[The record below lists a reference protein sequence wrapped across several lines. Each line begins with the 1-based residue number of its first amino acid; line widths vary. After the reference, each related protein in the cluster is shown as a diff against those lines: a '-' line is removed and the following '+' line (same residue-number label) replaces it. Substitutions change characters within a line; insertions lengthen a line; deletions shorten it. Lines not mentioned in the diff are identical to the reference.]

1 MPSLFL
7 VTLFALFTAPAAL
20 AGSSCIAFD
29 AGFELLA
36 FGFGGKDYNVGTS
49 DQWAS
54 GKPTDITAS
63 GRPPFDGTSAKCYL
77 AQFFNAVYVL
87 GADKSNPAS
96 IYIYDAGKKSWSTQ
110 STTPG
115 GFDPT
120 SFEAIL
126 DHDTNIFYALSK
138 GELWSLDMK
147 DLVAAGSSAIVWQD
161 DGAAEINTSNYDPV
175 MAIAQN
181 HIFFFGVPGVTP
193 GNAPIFVIHFGFW
206 QEGSQSFS
214 SDFPDTHGQTTS
226 FFLDSGVQ
234 EEIAFVPDDGSHTY
248 IINVQSNT
256 TQTIAGPS
264 TVDAGATYFASTTA
278 LVQLAANGALSY
290 LPYSATDKSANSAA
304 KWAPIAAFNSIAG
317 ATPGG
322 GSSAGGSSA
331 AGGASNSGSA
341 KGGSA
346 ASNTGSGSG
355 AKSTG
360 SSSGSAPA
368 PSGTGAATR
377 QVAWGSGMVM
387 ALVAVGLSLL

>member
-7 VTLFALFTAPAAL
+7 VTLFALFTAPTAL

-77 AQFFNAVYVL
+77 AQFFNCRLRL

-96 IYIYDAGKKSWSTQ
+96 Q

-126 DHDTNIFYALSK
+126 RSRHQHLLWVQSIFDALSK

-147 DLVAAGSSAIVWQD
+147 ELVTAGSSPIVWQD
-161 DGAAEINTSNYDPV
+161 GGAAEINTSNYDPV

-322 GSSAGGSSA
+322 GSSSGGSSA
-331 AGGASNSGSA
+331 AGGSSSSGSA

-355 AKSTG
+355 AKTTG
-360 SSSGSAPA
+360 SPSGSAPA